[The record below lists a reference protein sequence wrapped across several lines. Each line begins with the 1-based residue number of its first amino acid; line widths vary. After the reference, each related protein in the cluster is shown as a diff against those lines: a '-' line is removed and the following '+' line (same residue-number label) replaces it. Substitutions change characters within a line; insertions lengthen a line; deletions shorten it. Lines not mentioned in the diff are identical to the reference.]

1 MGLLDIFSKPKE
13 APKIEV
19 LPKGSFT
26 VDRTGKVVASTLP
39 TSFPEDDANEIGKL
53 VLNAFQSAKTVKLSM
68 TALAVNYGAWKITAR
83 EQRGG
88 AMIFLAPR

>member
-1 MGLLDIFSKPKE
+1 MGLLDLFSKAKE

-26 VDRTGKVVASTLP
+26 VDRTGQVVASTLP
-39 TSFPEDDANEIGKL
+39 GAFSESHVKEIGQL
-53 VLNAFQSAKTVKLSM
+53 VLNTFQSARAVNLPMS
-68 TALAVNYGAWKITAR
+68 ALAVNYGAWKITAR